1 MEKLA
6 QRNREK
12 VIDLLAER
20 LAFERTSVKLYEKV
34 LARMRTGAHA
44 PESGDYST
52 YGLSGY
58 RSDALSAA
66 HDDISREQGRPG
78 STQASPAP
86 ALAQLLPR
94 IEKVR
99 DQEKE
104 HEQWLEACIRSLGGD
119 PRRKTERSKLTARE
133 TSGIEEVVMRD
144 AELPHLLHALLAAE
158 EVESAGWDLL
168 AELANEAGDDD
179 ARSQF
184 EKRLQEERQHLDLLR
199 EAVRAYSAREI
210 LGEGAAPAQG
220 KGPAAP

>member
-20 LAFERTSVKLYEKV
+20 LGFERTSVKLYEKV
-34 LARMRTGAHA
+34 LARMRTGARG
-44 PESGDYST
+44 PEGGDYST

-58 RSDALSAA
+58 RGDELSAA

-78 STQASPAP
+78 ATQASPDP
-86 ALAQLLPR
+86 VLALLPR
-94 IEKVR
+94 IERIR

-104 HEQWLEACIRSLGGD
+104 HEEWLEACIRSLGGD
-119 PRRKTERSKLTARE
+119 PRRKTERSKLSAKE

-144 AELPHLLHALLAAE
+144 GELPHLLHALLAAE
-158 EVESAGWDLL
+158 QVGSAGWDLL
-168 AELANEAGDDD
+168 AELADEAGDDD

-184 EKRLQEERQHLDLLR
+184 EKRLQEQRQHLDLLR
-199 EAVRAYSAREI
+199 EAVRANSAREI

-220 KGPAAP
+220 QGPAAP

>member
-58 RSDALSAA
+58 GSDALSAA

-78 STQASPAP
+78 ATQASLDPV
-86 ALAQLLPR
+86 LAQLLPR
-94 IEKVR
+94 IEGVR

-119 PRRKTERSKLTARE
+119 PRKKTERSKLSARE

-210 LGEGAAPAQG
+210 LGEGA
-220 KGPAAP
+220 GPAAP